1 MGHQVSLAHMLCCR
15 PTPLLEERAQ
25 EPLGDWRP
33 SAMVTSL
40 ATAKT
45 VPLSLCTFTASCA
58 GAEVTTGSLS
68 LFFTSQ
74 LQYYNKIH

>member
-1 MGHQVSLAHMLCCR
+1 
-15 PTPLLEERAQ
+15 
-25 EPLGDWRP
+25 
-33 SAMVTSL
+33 MVTSL

-45 VPLSLCTFTASCA
+45 VPLSLCTFTALCA

-74 LQYYNKIH
+74 LQYYNKIHYYCLLLKVRRYIIDSRDIHMQLHRGEEER